1 MPSSKV
7 DVLDLTHLLSRF
19 ENRAR
24 HRQGMDS
31 SPMLRFVAQLRA
43 EKAGTKT
50 PKDRVRSPES
60 KT

>member
-24 HRQGMDS
+24 HRQVLDCDS
-31 SPMLRFVAQLRA
+31 GAVEDGDLGSCH
-43 EKAGTKT
+43 
-50 PKDRVRSPES
+50 DII
-60 KT
+60 